1 MRIGIIV
8 NTPDQVYF
16 YKNIC
21 KALERE
27 GDDCFFVARDYGE
40 TINLLEQF
48 GIDHY
53 TYSISS
59 PSKVGKLTALPS
71 EVLKSAQYF
80 KKKKIDVI
88 TGFGGQDSVASVML
102 GIPDI
107 AFNDSEP
114 RVNTITFATQY
125 KLSML
130 FVDCMVT
137 PDFFKQDLGR
147 NHVKVKSLKELAYL
161 HPNYYSPNPDILE
174 ILNLSRDDRYA
185 IIRLN
190 AFDAVH
196 DVGFRAFTL
205 EEKRLIIKELEK
217 RFKVFISSE
226 VNLPRD
232 LREYELKA
240 PKHRIH
246 DVEYYSSLCIT
257 ETGTMTTEAAIL
269 GIPTIQ
275 LHPKAHLFGN
285 FIELQRYGLIF
296 SFTHSNQAMD
306 KIMEISNE
314 NNLKNEWKR
323 KESVC

>member
-1 MRIGIIV
+1 
-8 NTPDQVYF
+8 
-16 YKNIC
+16 
-21 KALERE
+21 
-27 GDDCFFVARDYGE
+27 
-40 TINLLEQF
+40 
-48 GIDHY
+48 
-53 TYSISS
+53 
-59 PSKVGKLTALPS
+59 
-71 EVLKSAQYF
+71 
-80 KKKKIDVI
+80 
-88 TGFGGQDSVASVML
+88 ML

-226 VNLPRD
+226 VNLPR
-232 LREYELKA
+232 E
-240 PKHRIH
+240 PQG
-246 DVEYYSSLCIT
+246 V
-257 ETGTMTTEAAIL
+257 
-269 GIPTIQ
+269 
-275 LHPKAHLFGN
+275 
-285 FIELQRYGLIF
+285 
-296 SFTHSNQAMD
+296 
-306 KIMEISNE
+306 
-314 NNLKNEWKR
+314 
-323 KESVC
+323 